1 MVAYLYQ
8 VTQYDVEYLT
18 EYQYPDIYHCIPADV
33 MAQTILKKGLD
44 TDMNPFT
51 SVNAK
56 NIEDDILAAL
66 VYATLPN
73 NDNQLPCGVL
83 GWGIMNASSPTLQSG
98 ACPYTNSTIGASR
111 FINESRFRIWSY
123 KYIPAGSNNN
133 EGEAATAELAAIPWR
148 MLSPFPFATACTHRS
163 VVRCPCNP
171 MCFSLSP
178 VRVCFR
184 TSLMLQRRLT
194 P

>member
-1 MVAYLYQ
+1 MLRIQ
-8 VTQYDVEYLT
+8 VTQYEVEYLT

-123 KYIPAGSNNN
+123 KDIPAGSNHN
-133 EGEAATAELAAIPWR
+133 EGEAATAELAASPWR
-148 MLSPFPFATACTHRS
+148 MLSPFSFAS
-163 VVRCPCNP
+163 VIRCPCNP